1 MTARKALEDALFGC
15 TFAAGQYPG
24 APYGEGHRAAQ
35 ETLTVL
41 ATTAAPGD
49 RQALL
54 AEALADLIEVGLS
67 WNNLH
72 ATQERLR
79 GFAGVLAQ
87 HLPADTEPQPSLA
100 GASRRP
106 VMLTS
111 LRA

>member
-1 MTARKALEDALFGC
+1 MTARTAPHDSRFAC
-15 TFAAGQYPG
+15 VAAGQDPG

-54 AEALADLIEVGLS
+54 AEALADLIDVGLS

>member
-1 MTARKALEDALFGC
+1 MTARNALHDSRFAC
-15 TFAAGQYPG
+15 VAAGQAPN
-24 APYGEGHRAAQ
+24 APYGEGHRAAL
-35 ETLTVL
+35 EALAVLTI
-41 ATTAAPGD
+41 TPEPSD
-49 RQALL
+49 RGALL
-54 AEALADLIEVGLS
+54 TEALADLIEVGLS

-100 GASRRP
+100 GALQRP
-106 VMLTS
+106 AMLTS

>member
-1 MTARKALEDALFGC
+1 MTARKTLHDSRFGC
-15 TFAAGQYPG
+15 VAAGQDPG
-24 APYGEGHRAAQ
+24 APYGEGHRVAQ
-35 ETLTVL
+35 ETLAVL
-41 ATTAAPGD
+41 AMTAAQGD

-54 AEALADLIEVGLS
+54 AEALADLIDVGLS

-87 HLPADTEPQPSLA
+87 HLPADTESQPSLA
-100 GASRRP
+100 GALQRP
-106 VMLTS
+106 AMLTS